1 MNVTGAISTTLDAVT
16 DMMGARAGLVFP
28 PSRRRDVEIAT
39 RKIMGAAA
47 LPDPGEWLG
56 RLEQNAALLDELI
69 SELTIKETYFF
80 REAGHFALIRNEI
93 VRELQQRR
101 GAEHI
106 LRVWSAGCASGE
118 EAYSLAILFE
128 EMGLAGSV
136 RILATDISRTA
147 LTRARRAAYSPWA
160 LRGEGARL
168 IGPYLRRSGD
178 RFELAERFLR
188 RVEFA
193 CLNLAQDAYPT
204 FATNTFGL
212 DLILC
217 RNVLIYF
224 DARTIRNVARRF
236 YDSLADGGFLIT
248 SAADPSLADYAP
260 YEIEMTSSGVI
271 YRKRQQPQRRVPVS
285 PAARLA
291 PPPIQLTLPP
301 SPAASDIPATVMAP
315 LKTKRRP
322 PGDPLAEA
330 RQAFARGENARAI
343 ELAAPFKPDVAAAIL
358 SVRALANLGDAEAA
372 VKMAASAAAQH
383 PSSPEIGFLFA
394 VLLMNLARYGE
405 ADVVL
410 RRVLYLDRSLAV
422 VHFTH
427 GATLRRLGD
436 LGRSLQAY
444 RNARDLAARRP
455 AEEIMPLSDG
465 EKAGRLAEAAAAQ
478 VALLEPAK

>member
-1 MNVTGAISTTLDAVT
+1 MTATASIRTTLDAVT
-16 DMMGARAGLVFP
+16 GMISARAGLVFP

-39 RKIMGAAA
+39 KKIMGAAA

-56 RLEQNAALLDELI
+56 HLEQDAALLDELI

-80 REAGHFALIRNEI
+80 REPGHFALIRDGI

-101 GAEHI
+101 GAAHT

-147 LTRARRAAYSPWA
+147 LARARQATYTPWA
-160 LRGEGARL
+160 LRGEGDRL

-178 RFELAERFLR
+178 RFELAARFLR

-193 CLNLAQDAYPT
+193 CLNLAQDVYPT

-224 DARTIRNVARRF
+224 DATTIRHVARRF

-248 SAADPSLADYAP
+248 SAADPSLANYAP
-260 YEIEMTSSGVI
+260 YEVEMTSAGVI
-271 YRKRQQPQRRVPVS
+271 YRKNQQPQTRTAPLS
-285 PAARLA
+285 PAVRLDFPA
-291 PPPIQLTLPP
+291 SQPTLPP
-301 SPAASDIPATVMAP
+301 VPVAPDIVAAAKTRRSPPA
-315 LKTKRRP
+315 
-322 PGDPLAEA
+322 DPLAEA
-330 RQAFARGENARAI
+330 RQAFERGENARVI
-343 ELAAPFKPDVAAAIL
+343 ELAAPFKPDVAAVIL
-358 SVRALANLGDAEAA
+358 SIRALANLGDAEAA
-372 VKMAASAAAQH
+372 VAMAANAAARH
-383 PSSPEIGFLFA
+383 PSSPEIGFLHA

-405 ADVVL
+405 ADVAL

-422 VHFTH
+422 AHFTH

-444 RNARDLAARRP
+444 RNARDLAACRP
-455 AEEIMPLSDG
+455 AEEIVPLSDG

-478 VALLEPAK
+478 AALLEPAK